1 MSMDGLWLDTMEA
14 TCERYAIGEMG
25 FDEAIQ
31 KLRGMGLCQD
41 EAMNHLDAACDER
54 EELVGQ

>member
-1 MSMDGLWLDTMEA
+1 MSMYALWADTMEA
-14 TCERYAIGEMG
+14 TCERYAIGEIG

-41 EAMNHLDAACDER
+41 EARNHLDAASDER
-54 EELVGQ
+54 GEPDDE